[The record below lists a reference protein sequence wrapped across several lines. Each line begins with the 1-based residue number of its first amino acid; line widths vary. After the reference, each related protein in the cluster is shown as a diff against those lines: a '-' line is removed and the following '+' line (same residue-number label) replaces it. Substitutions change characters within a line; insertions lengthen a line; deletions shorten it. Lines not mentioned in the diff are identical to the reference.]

1 MLSCS
6 FFSVREWVFFVCVFA
21 CVWCAFGPVCV
32 LIFMYVCMCV
42 FTCRS
47 VEEFVEWLHF
57 LVLALMSKRKDIFAH
72 I

>member
-1 MLSCS
+1 MGL
-6 FFSVREWVFFVCVFA
+6 FRLRVCV
-21 CVWCAFGPVCV
+21 CVVCIRV
-32 LIFMYVCMCV
+32 RVRVDIHVCVCMCV